1 MAKVPIKREGKGGA
15 RTGLIPWEE
24 FDRWFEDR
32 FPSRLFEPWRWPVG
46 LGLETRLPKVDV
58 VDKDDEIVVK
68 AELPG
73 MSGKDLDISLTDTT
87 LTIRAE
93 HKEEKETK
101 EGNYVVKEMQH
112 GEFQRTLSLPDS
124 VDADK
129 AKANFKDGVLEL
141 VLPKSA
147 PAKRRTIKVE

>member
-1 MAKVPIKREGKGGA
+1 LDLQA
-15 RTGLIPWEE
+15 RM
-24 FDRWFEDR
+24 
-32 FPSRLFEPWRWPVG
+32 
-46 LGLETRLPKVDV
+46 PKVDV
-58 VDKDDEIVVK
+58 VDKDDEIIVK

-73 MSGKDLDISLTDTT
+73 MSGKDLEISLTDNA

-93 HKEEKETK
+93 RKEEKETK
-101 EGNYVVKEMQH
+101 EGDYVVKEMHH

-124 VDADK
+124 VDTEK
-129 AKANFKDGVLEL
+129 AKADFKDGVLEL

>member
-1 MAKVPIKREGKGGA
+1 MAKVPIKQQGKGAA
-15 RTGLIPWEE
+15 RTGLVPWEE

-32 FPSRLFEPWRWPVG
+32 FPLRLFEQWPWPRG
-46 LGLETRLPKVDV
+46 LDLQARMPKVDV
-58 VDKDDEIVVK
+58 VDKDDEIIVK

-73 MSGKDLDISLTDTT
+73 MSGKDLEISLTDNA

-93 HKEEKETK
+93 RKEEKETK
-101 EGNYVVKEMQH
+101 EGDYVVKEMHH

-124 VDADK
+124 VDTEK
-129 AKANFKDGVLEL
+129 AKADFKDGVLEL